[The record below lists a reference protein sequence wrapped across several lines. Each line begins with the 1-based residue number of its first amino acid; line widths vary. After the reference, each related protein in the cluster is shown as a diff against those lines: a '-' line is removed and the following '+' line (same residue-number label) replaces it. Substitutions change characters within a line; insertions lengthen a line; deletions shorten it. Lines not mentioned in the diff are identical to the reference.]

1 MPTLGEL
8 ASRLE
13 LEFLGDSAMPIKGIA
28 SLDTAGPEHLSFV
41 SEKKHLRRVVD
52 TRAGALILHPD
63 WVDQWS
69 GGALLSPAPYVAYA
83 HVSRIFDNH
92 PAASGRVHENASVA
106 QSAQLGEGVTVDAGA
121 CVESGAV
128 LGDRVWIGAGAY
140 VGHGT
145 KIGNDTEVKPG
156 AVICHHVEIG
166 RRCTIH
172 PNATIGAD
180 GFGFAPSAQGW
191 IKIEQLASVIL
202 GDGVQIG
209 ANSAVDRGALE
220 DTVIEDG
227 AIIDNMVQ
235 IGHGARVGAQTAI
248 AGQAG
253 VSGSTQIGARCV
265 IAGQAGIAGHLT
277 IADDVHIGGQGRVAS
292 SVTEPGHYTS
302 GAPLQPLRAW
312 LRNASRFT
320 ELDQLAKRIA
330 VLERSAGAAHQEDD
344 KA

>member
-1 MPTLGEL
+1 M
-8 ASRLE
+8 
-13 LEFLGDSAMPIKGIA
+13 D
-28 SLDTAGPEHLSFV
+28 V
-41 SEKKHLRRVVD
+41 
-52 TRAGALILHPD
+52 
-63 WVDQWS
+63 
-69 GGALLSPAPYVAYA
+69 
-83 HVSRIFDNH
+83 
-92 PAASGRVHENASVA
+92 
-106 QSAQLGEGVTVDAGA
+106 GA
-121 CVESGAV
+121 CVEAGAV

-145 KIGNDTEVKPG
+145 KIGDDTEVKPG
-156 AVICHHVEIG
+156 AVICHQVEIG

-180 GFGFAPSAQGW
+180 GFGCAPSAQGW

-202 GDGVQIG
+202 GDDVQIG

-277 IADDVHIGGQGRVAS
+277 IADGVHIGGQGRVAS

-302 GAPLQPLRAW
+302 GAPLQPLKAW

-330 VLERSAGAAHQEDD
+330 ALEKAAGTEHQEDE